1 MGLFNLFNNNTALEQ
16 ELDEAR
22 EKMKRNCEA
31 IVKGVEALRK
41 SFEEEVVHNAD

>member
-22 EKMKRNCEA
+22 EKIKKWTE
-31 IVKGVEALRK
+31 
-41 SFEEEVVHNAD
+41 